1 VRLLERLRTICS
13 FSRLQ
18 DLVVNMMF
26 IKQYYKHT
34 VVFSVNTVITG
45 WGGQPSDQPTKT
57 KPAGM
62 AHSLQDQRSSILI
75 FTRKETSGAVVPN

>member
-1 VRLLERLRTICS
+1 MREAFRTFAHDLQFFKTAR
-13 FSRLQ
+13 FSW
-18 DLVVNMMF
+18 MF